1 MPDREQPQRKYGFPL
16 RMLIGFAIGAGVA
29 TVVAFVLAA
38 GAERFSYTA
47 LFDLVV
53 ALGALG
59 TYLGHVTGAVK
70 HKDAGFK
77 PWGPITPNVLM
88 VGGAIVLF
96 GTLVVVGA
104 VMGIMTLIKGGPPP
118 H

>member
-1 MPDREQPQRKYGFPL
+1 MDQSQRKYGFPL

-29 TVVAFVLAA
+29 TVAAFILAA
-38 GAERFSYTA
+38 GVQRFSYTA
-47 LFDLVV
+47 LFNLVA
-53 ALGALG
+53 ALGAMG
-59 TYLGHVTGAVK
+59 THLGHVTGAMK

-96 GTLVVVGA
+96 GTVVVIGA
-104 VMGIMTLIKGGPPP
+104 VMGIMTLIRGEPPP